1 MIVVGYDP
9 LKGKMT
15 TNCRTVSASFAYD
28 CPMKGEE
35 FIIEIHLTILIDHF
49 HNNLLYPIQM
59 RVYEVKVNYITKYL
73 NDNPTDQMHS
83 IVLHEKGE
91 TLLIP
96 LNLHRATSYF
106 TPSKPTME
114 EYNNCT
120 RFSATSMEP
129 EWDPYDPSF

>member
-73 NDNPTDQMHS
+73 NDNPTDQMHQ
-83 IVLHEKGE
+83 LFCMKKGK
-91 TLLIP
+91 
-96 LNLHRATSYF
+96 HY
-106 TPSKPTME
+106 
-114 EYNNCT
+114 
-120 RFSATSMEP
+120 
-129 EWDPYDPSF
+129 